1 MKKILLFLAILPSI
15 LFAQIGQI
23 QTTGKQYE
31 NVGRH
36 MIRYIATNQYEL
48 LMRSNNPYEDK
59 TVLLSLGTG
68 PTEAATSLSHLYA
81 IFNDYG
87 QSFNLQGYSFSIE
100 DRKKI
105 CAQVAYAAGELCI
118 SKSELTDEIL
128 TLIMDKGADYG
139 ELAVSQGYAP
149 TGDYLLS
156 FDTYGFT
163 EFVRI
168 NKDISAQMSRT
179 YNDFDEL
186 SKEDVQVLRKAIR
199 ENYTSVT
206 HALLGLTVCGVILGE
221 DK

>member
-1 MKKILLFLAILPSI
+1 MKKTLLFLAMLPSV
-15 LFAQIGQI
+15 LFAQIGPIQI
-23 QTTGKQYE
+23 TGKQYE
-31 NVGRH
+31 HVGRH
-36 MIRYIATNQYEL
+36 MIRYVATNQYEFIIK
-48 LMRSNNPYEDK
+48 SNNQYEDK
-59 TVLLSLGTG
+59 TVRLSLGTG

-87 QSFNLQGYSFSIE
+87 QSFNLQGYTFSIE
-100 DRKKI
+100 DGKKI
-105 CAQVAYAAGELCI
+105 CAQVAYTAGELCI
-118 SKSELTDEIL
+118 SKSELIDEML
-128 TLIMDKGADYG
+128 TLIMDYGAEYG

-168 NKDISAQMSRT
+168 NKDISARMSRT

-186 SKEDVQVLRKAIR
+186 TKDDVRVLREAIR

-206 HALLGLTVCGVILGE
+206 HALLGVTVCDVILGE
-221 DK
+221 E